1 MLPFARS
8 RARHRSAR
16 HQRFVRRMRLLRWSV
31 LSACLVVGF
40 GFMGVK
46 LARYT
51 GGSVEK
57 LDELPDLLG
66 RLQKPIHWSV
76 PEDGVRYLRF
86 FHGYPAEG
94 HKFVLVRVRMEAR
107 LKIGYPVVPRCFE
120 LVAGDGARYYPK
132 SRSPMFIRLGE
143 RFHLDRGDTI
153 DEELL
158 FEIPEEARAE
168 RLTFER
174 YQEPSE

>member
-8 RARHRSAR
+8 RDRPRSDR
-16 HQRFVRRMRLLRWSV
+16 HQRFVRRMRMLRWSV
-31 LSACLVVGF
+31 LSACLVVGL
-40 GFMGVK
+40 GFMGFK

-57 LDELPDLLG
+57 LDQLPDLLG
-66 RLQKPIHWSV
+66 RLQKPIDWSV
-76 PEDGVRYLRF
+76 PEDGVRYLLF
-86 FHGYPAEG
+86 FHGYPEDG
-94 HKFVLVRVRMEAR
+94 RKFVLVRVRMEAR

-120 LVAGDGARYYPK
+120 LVTDDGTRYYPM

-143 RFHLDRGDTI
+143 RFHLDRDDTI

-174 YQEPSE
+174 YHEPSE